1 MIQVDDLFKSIEGQ
15 VILEGVSFDI
25 KEGEIVVILGRS
37 GTGKSVLLKHLIG
50 LMKPDRG
57 TITIDGADITHLPER
72 DLLNIRKKIGYLFQ
86 EGALYDF
93 MDVFDNIAFPLKEHT
108 SMTPAEIAGRVREVL
123 EMMDLKDVEEKMP
136 SELSGGMKKRASLG
150 RAIVLKPR
158 ILFCD
163 EPTSGL
169 DPLRSR
175 DISDMIRRISRQL
188 KCTTVI
194 TSHDIQN
201 SFRVADR
208 LMLLDEGHI
217 IIMGTRDEVKRST
230 IPYVQEFFGLL
241 PAHQ

>member
-1 MIQVDDLFKSIEGQ
+1 MIKVESLTKSIEGQ
-15 VILEGVSFDI
+15 LILEDISFEI
-25 KEGEIVVILGRS
+25 KDGEIVVILGRS

-57 TITIDGADITHLPER
+57 TILVEGTPITGAPER
-72 DLLNIRKKIGYLFQ
+72 ELLNIRKKIGYLFQ

-108 SMTPAEIAGRVREVL
+108 SMKPNEIAKRVHEVL
-123 EMMDLKDVEEKMP
+123 EMVDLKDVEEKMP
-136 SELSGGMKKRASLG
+136 PELSGGMKKRVSLG

-175 DISDMIRRISRQL
+175 DITDLIRHISKQI
-188 KCTTVI
+188 KCTTVV
-194 TSHDIQN
+194 TSHDVPN
-201 SFRVADR
+201 SFRMADR

-217 IIMGTRDEVKRST
+217 VIMGTKEEIKRSE
-230 IPYVQEFFGLL
+230 IPYVQEFFGLQG
-241 PAHQ
+241 AR